1 MHLFQGQ
8 SLVSESQAAN
18 AAGEIESNAGAIRGG
33 RLAGCGTSDVAVRWL
48 IAGLVAV
55 TVSLTTPDT
64 GLALQPPDPV
74 AQKPAAVESDRSET
88 GEKSADEAEPA
99 TTESAAAEA
108 EAQYD
113 LGDAMT
119 LGDAL
124 QRISAASEIE
134 FRHPLPDDSPVTPL
148 QGPTSFWQSLD
159 HVLDEV
165 SLDIDPYGG
174 DAGVLRLRA
183 SQSQRPRRA
192 VSAAYAGIF
201 RLEPTVVTNRRVLR
215 HPVLSGLSVELEM
228 AWQPGKTPISLSL
241 PLDQIRGLLDSGEVL
256 TGTGGA
262 TLDVATGRDI
272 PLAIISVPLQAPLQ
286 QSEKIVE
293 LVGRL
298 RMLLPVETHQFEF
311 PLESATESQ
320 TVGSVQVRPEGVRLN
335 EQLHEVRL
343 GIEVD
348 VPPEAMESHRGFL
361 LDNGV
366 YAVDA
371 TGRRAE
377 HLGYQLYRQVKN
389 GIGIA
394 YLFDLGESA
403 AGWKLVYESPT
414 RIIRE
419 EVEFRI
425 EQIPLP

>member
-1 MHLFQGQ
+1 MHPFTAQT
-8 SLVSESQAAN
+8 SVDDVSVGIEP
-18 AAGEIESNAGAIRGG
+18 GEIRSVAHSICRGMFAGRDRPAWE
-33 RLAGCGTSDVAVRWL
+33 VAVHWL
-48 IAGLVAV
+48 IAGLITL
-55 TVSLTTPDT
+55 TVSLATLGN

-74 AQKPAAVESDRSET
+74 ATDDSEPVADEPDPSEE
-88 GEKSADEAEPA
+88 GEKAENA
-99 TTESAAAEA
+99 EEGTEVD
-108 EAQYD
+108 AQYD
-113 LGDAMT
+113 LSEAMT
-119 LGDAL
+119 LEDAL
-124 QRISAASEIE
+124 RQISAVSDVE
-134 FRHPLPDDSPVTPL
+134 FRHPLPEETPVMPL
-148 QGPTSFWQSLD
+148 PGPTSFWRALD
-159 HVLDEV
+159 HVLDEA

-174 DAGVLRLRA
+174 DAGTLRLRP
-183 SQSQRPRRA
+183 SQSQRPRRTF
-192 VSAAYAGIF
+192 SAAYAGIF

-293 LVGRL
+293 LIGRL

>member
-1 MHLFQGQ
+1 
-8 SLVSESQAAN
+8 
-18 AAGEIESNAGAIRGG
+18 
-33 RLAGCGTSDVAVRWL
+33 
-48 IAGLVAV
+48 
-55 TVSLTTPDT
+55 
-64 GLALQPPDPV
+64 
-74 AQKPAAVESDRSET
+74 
-88 GEKSADEAEPA
+88 
-99 TTESAAAEA
+99 
-108 EAQYD
+108 
-113 LGDAMT
+113 
-119 LGDAL
+119 
-124 QRISAASEIE
+124 
-134 FRHPLPDDSPVTPL
+134 
-148 QGPTSFWQSLD
+148 
-159 HVLDEV
+159 
-165 SLDIDPYGG
+165 
-174 DAGVLRLRA
+174 
-183 SQSQRPRRA
+183 
-192 VSAAYAGIF
+192 
-201 RLEPTVVTNRRVLR
+201 LEPTVVTNRRVLR
-215 HPVLSGLSVELEM
+215 HPVLSGLSVELEL

-241 PLDQIRGLLDSGEVL
+241 PLDQIRVLLDSGEVL

-293 LVGRL
+293 MVGRL

-311 PLESATESQ
+311 PLETATESQ
-320 TVGSVQVRPEGVRLN
+320 TVGSVLVRPEGVRLN

-361 LDNGV
+361 LDNRV